1 MVRLFYSV
9 GKRVGRFQV
18 ESRDWSEWVQ
28 EEHKNVHTVGS
39 QLSEHV
45 GTEGCS
51 DK

>member
-1 MVRLFYSV
+1 MRIAIGGPDLNSV
-9 GKRVGRFQV
+9 DFNKILDIYKQ
-18 ESRDWSEWVQ
+18 
-28 EEHKNVHTVGS
+28 HTVGS